1 MHSGVP
7 CSHCKHSYGMLLS
20 PCSPRCH
27 PPHNGQPPSGVM
39 LGSTFL
45 TPPLLPSVVP
55 GVPGL
60 AEVSAGRC
68 GAVDITAPHAAPL
81 QAND

>member
-1 MHSGVP
+1 MG
-7 CSHCKHSYGMLLS
+7 SH
-20 PCSPRCH
+20 P
-27 PPHNGQPPSGVM
+27 QGVM

-45 TPPLLPSVVP
+45 TPPLLLSVVP